1 MPDESCRACGGNLI
15 NCTLCAQCKKVT
27 SMICKKCG
35 SRTLEQFHGVCMYE
49 VDVIQTKTG
58 IGMEYETE
66 NLKILTLA

>member
-1 MPDESCRACGGNLI
+1 
-15 NCTLCAQCKKVT
+15 
-27 SMICKKCG
+27 MICKKCG

-58 IGMEYETE
+58 IGMEYETD

>member
-1 MPDESCRACGGNLI
+1 
-15 NCTLCAQCKKVT
+15 
-27 SMICKKCG
+27 MICKKCG

-49 VDVIQTKTG
+49 VDAIQTTTG

>member
-1 MPDESCRACGGNLI
+1 MPDESWRACGGKGR
-15 NCTLCAQCKKVT
+15 NCTRCAQCKKVT

-58 IGMEYETE
+58 IGMEYETD